1 MGKRSYKSYVK
12 TPEENRVNKIVGLNI
27 RDQRRKH
34 HWTQTQLAE
43 KLGIT
48 FQQIGKYEKGQN
60 GLSAVRLLQ
69 ISKQFKVPY
78 HVILPHVI
86 LPNDNDISDSYIE
99 LPRNIKIP

>member
-12 TPEENRVNKIVGLNI
+12 TSEENRVNKIVGLNI
-27 RDQRRKH
+27 RYLRRKH
-34 HWTQTQLAE
+34 KWTQTQLAE

-69 ISKQFKVPY
+69 ISKQFDVPN
-78 HVILPHVI
+78 HVILPDNI
-86 LPNDNDISDSYIE
+86 YEESEAEIIMKLP
-99 LPRNIKIP
+99 

>member
-12 TPEENRVNKIVGLNI
+12 TSEENRVNKIVGLNI
-27 RDQRRKH
+27 RDLRRKH
-34 HWTQTQLAE
+34 KWTQTQLAE

-69 ISKQFKVPY
+69 ISKQFDVPN
-78 HVILPHVI
+78 HVILPDNI
-86 LPNDNDISDSYIE
+86 YEESEAEIIMKLP
-99 LPRNIKIP
+99 

>member
-27 RDQRRKH
+27 RDQRVKRK
-34 HWTQTQLAE
+34 WTQTQLAE

-60 GLSAVRLLQ
+60 GLSAIRLLE
-69 ISKQFKVPY
+69 ISKQFEVPY
-78 HVILPHVI
+78 HVILPNIIHKETEAEI
-86 LPNDNDISDSYIE
+86 IMKIS
-99 LPRNIKIP
+99 

>member
-27 RDQRRKH
+27 RDQRRKRK
-34 HWTQTQLAE
+34 WTQTQLAE

-69 ISKQFKVPY
+69 ISKQFDVPN
-78 HVILPHVI
+78 HVILPDNI
-86 LPNDNDISDSYIE
+86 YEESDAEIIMKLP
-99 LPRNIKIP
+99 